1 MSVSRPHILLA
12 SASPRR
18 KQLLR
23 LIVPEFGVEVSHV
36 DEYWQDEAQTPEEI
50 VQVLSRRKAREVAL
64 RHPDAIVIG
73 SDTIVV
79 LAGEILEKP
88 GSDQE
93 AVAMLSRLS
102 GNTHTVYTGL
112 CITHVASSREVISY
126 TSTRVTFATM
136 RPEEIAAYVKTGSPR
151 DKAGAY
157 GIQDDLGA
165 AFIPHIEGDYYTVV
179 GLPVHHLYTL
189 LRDHFPELNLLSA

>member
-1 MSVSRPHILLA
+1 MPASPPQIILA

-18 KQLLR
+18 RHLLR
-23 LIVPEFGVEVSHV
+23 LIVPEFSVEVSHV
-36 DEYWQDEAQTPEEI
+36 DEQWKDDAQLPEDI
-50 VQVLSRRKAREVAL
+50 VEVLSRRKAREVAQ
-64 RHPDAIVIG
+64 RNPDAIVIG

-88 GSDQE
+88 GSDEE

-102 GNTHTVYTGL
+102 GQTHTVFTGL
-112 CITHVASSREVISY
+112 CVTHLASAREVLSY
-126 TSTRVTFATM
+126 TSTRVTFAPM

-179 GLPVHHLYTL
+179 GLPVHRLYTL
-189 LRDHFPELNLLSA
+189 LRDHFPELHLLS

>member
-1 MSVSRPHILLA
+1 MSTSRPPLLLA

-18 KQLLR
+18 KHLLR

-36 DEYWQDEAQTPEEI
+36 DEHWRDEAQAPEEI
-50 VQVLSRRKAREVAL
+50 VQVLSRRKAREVAH
-64 RHPDAIVIG
+64 RNPEAVVIG

-79 LAGEILEKP
+79 LDGHILEKP
-88 GSDQE
+88 GSDEE

-102 GNTHTVYTGL
+102 GRTHTVFTGL
-112 CITHVASSREVISY
+112 CVTHLASGREVVDY
-126 TSTRVTFATM
+126 TSTRVTFAAM

-179 GLPVHHLYTL
+179 GLPVHRLYTL
-189 LRDHFPELNLLSA
+189 LRDHFPELPLRTA

>member
-1 MSVSRPHILLA
+1 MSSPRPQIILA

-18 KQLLR
+18 KQLLS
-23 LIVPEFGVEVSHV
+23 LIVPSFDVEVSHV
-36 DEYWQDEAQTPEEI
+36 DEHWQDEAQTPDDI
-50 VQVLSRRKAREVAL
+50 VQVLSRRKAREVA
-64 RHPDAIVIG
+64 RRNPDAVVIG

-79 LAGEILEKP
+79 LNGEILEKP
-88 GSDQE
+88 TSDDD
-93 AVAMLSRLS
+93 ATSMLGRLS
-102 GNTHTVYTGL
+102 GNTHTVFTGL
-112 CITHVASSREVISY
+112 CVSHFETGREVVDY
-126 TSTRVTFATM
+126 TSTRVTFAAM

-179 GLPVHHLYTL
+179 GLPVHRLYTL